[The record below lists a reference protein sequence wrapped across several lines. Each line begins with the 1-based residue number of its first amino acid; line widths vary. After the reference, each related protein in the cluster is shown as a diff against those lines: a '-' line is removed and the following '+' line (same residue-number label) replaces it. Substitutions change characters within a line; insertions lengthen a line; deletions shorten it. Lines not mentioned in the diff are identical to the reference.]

1 MNTLLNHD
9 KYHDIISRNLH
20 RATYLYNI
28 DYLELPLI
36 IIFKISFMTDKILF
50 VCVENAGRSIMAE
63 AFFNKYAPKNFQ
75 PISAGTKPAP
85 QVNQLVIQAMKE
97 VGIDI
102 SLKKP
107 QTLSKKMISKAKKTV
122 NMGCMDK
129 ESCPA
134 LFSNDVIDWQIPN
147 PKGQSIE
154 EIRKI
159 RDQIDSKVKE
169 FVSSL
174 AES

>member
-1 MNTLLNHD
+1 MD
-9 KYHDIISRNLH
+9 
-20 RATYLYNI
+20 
-28 DYLELPLI
+28 
-36 IIFKISFMTDKILF
+36 DKILF
-50 VCVENAGRSIMAE
+50 VCIENAGRSIMAE
-63 AFFNKYAPKNFQ
+63 AFFKKYAAKNFQ
-75 PISAGTKPAP
+75 PLSAGTKPASQINP
-85 QVNQLVIQAMKE
+85 LVIQVMKE

-107 QTLSKKMISKAKKTV
+107 QILSKKIMSTNKKTI

-134 LFSNDVIDWQIPN
+134 LFSKNVIDWKIPD
-147 PKGQSIE
+147 PKEKPIE

-169 FVSSL
+169 LVSSL
-174 AES
+174 KAES